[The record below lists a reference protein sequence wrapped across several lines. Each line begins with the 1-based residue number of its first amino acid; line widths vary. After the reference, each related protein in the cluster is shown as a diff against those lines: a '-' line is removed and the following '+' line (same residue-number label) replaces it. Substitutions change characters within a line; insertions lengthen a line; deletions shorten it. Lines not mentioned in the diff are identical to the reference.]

1 MVNSIL
7 MKKVYFIIASFA
19 VLLIMNSCA
28 VHKNAIE
35 MPLSEEN
42 DSFSNSTVDFVELK
56 NGEIIYFN
64 ELKMI
69 KGVFRA
75 PHLIGDEIHK
85 FVGSE
90 LNAYQIDG
98 VYSISETQIENGHKS
113 KVAIDALPGFAKRLV
128 TGGLNV
134 YSKKYYNGRAA
145 VDEFYVQSGK
155 NGKIYV
161 YSPEVIKML
170 LESKSNESLELES
183 SSLVVASDY

>member
-1 MVNSIL
+1 M
-7 MKKVYFIIASFA
+7 
-19 VLLIMNSCA
+19 
-28 VHKNAIE
+28 
-35 MPLSEEN
+35 
-42 DSFSNSTVDFVELK
+42 
-56 NGEIIYFN
+56 
-64 ELKMI
+64 
-69 KGVFRA
+69 
-75 PHLIGDEIHK
+75 
-85 FVGSE
+85 
-90 LNAYQIDG
+90 
-98 VYSISETQIENGHKS
+98 ENGHKS

-170 LESKSNESLELES
+170 LESKSNESQELES